1 VITYGGEFFGL
12 EGLENVRPPEN
23 ILKDALRGVA
33 MGLRGD
39 AGAGDNVFKEFTF
52 YPIPVLAAVAAVRLF
67 NEQRFIL

>member
-12 EGLENVRPPEN
+12 EGLDNVRTLEN

-39 AGAGDNVFKEFTF
+39 AGAGDNLFKEFNF
-52 YPIPVLAAVAAVRLF
+52 YPVPGIYKPLRT
-67 NEQRFIL
+67 EDKI